1 MNTTL
6 YLSIANFV
14 VCVGVAVA
22 CICRFNSQETKDSIA
37 LWTKYTCLLVFAVLM
52 GAQPIFFRTYPSL
65 GELVISCTVLG
76 VMILTFLNQK
86 GGLDGSYD
94 CN

>member
-22 CICRFNSQETKDSIA
+22 CICRLNSQESKDSLK
-37 LWTKYTCLLVFAVLM
+37 LWAQYTGLLVGAVLM
-52 GAQPIFFRTYPSL
+52 GAQPIFFRTHPSL

-86 GGLDGSYD
+86 GELDG
-94 CN
+94 CNYT